1 MNSQFEGNYKLVM
14 STVHMKTCC
23 LHHN

>member
-1 MNSQFEGNYKLVM
+1 MNSQLEGNYKLVM
-14 STVHMKTCC
+14 STVHMKTYC